1 MAVAMMIIIE
11 LESDFTMVDVSN
23 NDNGATMTNLIGE
36 ENQIIFIAA
45 NTKPNTFFSGNV
57 DAVFC
62 SKLTTLGNQVR
73 ILTTTPDEA

>member
-45 NTKPNTFFSGNV
+45 NTKH
-57 DAVFC
+57 VF
-62 SKLTTLGNQVR
+62 LGQC
-73 ILTTTPDEA
+73 